1 MKIIGTKDDCKDSF
15 FPMLCKIK
23 RRAQNIERSQIEKQH
38 KVVFSAL
45 IKIDVSRI
53 NNCRPNNDN
62 SKDRT

>member
-1 MKIIGTKDDCKDSF
+1 MIARIQFS
-15 FPMLCKIK
+15 CKIK